1 MIFQILNVLSPE
13 ELSHLRTALDTAEFI
28 DGKLTAGWHAK
39 QVKHN
44 RQVKGATAKELRG
57 QVQAALERH
66 PLFQVAVRPRYVHSL
81 LLSRYDPGMEYGRH
95 TDNALMGQYR
105 SDVSFTVFLSDPDD
119 YEGGEL
125 VMEGADDERAYKLPA
140 GAAIA
145 YPSSTLHRVTPV
157 TSGVRLAAVGW
168 VQSWIRDPAEREV
181 LFDLE
186 TVRRSL
192 YAQSGKTDEF
202 DLLSKSVANLL
213 RRWAE

>member
-1 MIFQILNVLSPE
+1 VISVQMFEGKPVSVDLPAAVDL
-13 ELSHLRTALDTAEFI
+13 LVTDTAP
-28 DGKLTAGWHAK
+28 
-39 QVKHN
+39 
-44 RQVKGATAKELRG
+44 QVKGATAKELRG

-105 SDVSFTVFLSDPDD
+105 SDVSFTVFLSDPND

-202 DLLSKSVANLL
+202 NLLSKSVANLL